1 MLEKKT
7 KKNSVN
13 ITNKRFQLF
22 IFRNEVIFFKQS
34 IPFLYASNKLYEIL
48 PFARN
53 TFLFLNRGW
62 KIILLL
68 WNCERQIGNI
78 DTERVWR
85 HGMKK
90 KTFFLIFLDIFSL
103 RMSSGR
109 QILPSSAH
117 STTPTCTPE
126 LSPWQ
131 RKTRALNIVWEDGS
145 SFILPSV
152 CLSFLSTGFSP
163 VSQ

>member
-1 MLEKKT
+1 MKQFSS
-7 KKNSVN
+7 NN
-13 ITNKRFQLF
+13 LF
-22 IFRNEVIFFKQS
+22 HFF
-34 IPFLYASNKLYEIL
+34 FHASNKLPKIL
-48 PFARN
+48 HFARN

-85 HGMKK
+85 HGDEKE
-90 KTFFLIFLDIFSL
+90 KTFSLIFLDIFSL

-152 CLSFLSTGFSP
+152 CLNFFKYRIFSRLT
-163 VSQ
+163 VNNYVITLNF